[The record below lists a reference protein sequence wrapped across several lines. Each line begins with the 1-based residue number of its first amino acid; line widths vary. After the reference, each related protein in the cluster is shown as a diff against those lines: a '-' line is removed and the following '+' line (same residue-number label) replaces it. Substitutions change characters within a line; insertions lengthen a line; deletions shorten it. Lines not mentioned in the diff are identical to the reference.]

1 MRSTLDFLLFDW
13 LRAAELC
20 ARERYAEHSADTFA
34 QILDTCERVAAEQIA
49 PANRACDVDEPRV
62 DATGKVVLP
71 ASTAKAVRAYFE
83 TGMQAASQDAA
94 HGGLQLPCV
103 VEMAGNAFFSK
114 ASVGVVG
121 YSLLTTGNAS
131 LILAHGTARQR
142 EVFAAPELEGRWFGT
157 MCLSEPAVGS
167 SLGDLTTRAELDD
180 ADDPLGPRYRLKGTK
195 MWISAGEHELAE
207 NIVHLVLAKV
217 PRADGLL
224 PEGSGGISLFIV
236 PKWRVGADGALTGE
250 RNGVS
255 LVGLNHK
262 LGWRG
267 TTNCLL
273 NFGESGE
280 AIGYRV
286 GNEGQGL
293 ACMFHMMNEA
303 RIGVGLGA
311 AMLAMAGYEASLAYA
326 QDRLQ
331 GRPPG
336 QRGGAPVA
344 ITQHADVR
352 RMLLAQKAIA
362 EGALALN
369 LFCALLV
376 DEQRSGTAQQ
386 AQAAG
391 LLLALLIPVA
401 KSWPSQWGLEANSLA
416 IQVLG
421 GAGYTRDWPLEQY
434 WRDQR
439 LNMIHEGTHGIQGLD
454 LLLRKASQP
463 QALLAFAARVNAT
476 VERALQDP
484 ALAAA
489 GNQLASALALVGK
502 ATKAAWAS
510 GDATQAARHGTPYLQ
525 AFGHL
530 VLAWIWLDL
539 VLALPD
545 GHPLRAGKRA
555 AQAYFFAYELPLV
568 AAWLQPVLSGETLLD
583 ELDPQWL

>member
-1 MRSTLDFLLFDW
+1 MRQTVDFLVFDW
-13 LRAAELC
+13 LGAGKLC
-20 ARERYAEHSADTFA
+20 ERPRYAEHGLDTFV
-34 QILDTCERVAAEQIA
+34 QTLDSCERVAAEQFA
-49 PANRACDVDEPRV
+49 SANRACDTEEPRV
-62 DATGKVVLP
+62 DADGKVVLP
-71 ASTAKAVRAYFE
+71 ASTARAVAAYFE
-83 TGMQAASQDAA
+83 TGLQAASQDYE

-114 ASVGVVG
+114 ASVGCGG
-121 YSLLTTGNAS
+121 YTLLTSGNAS
-131 LILAHGTARQR
+131 LIIAHGTPRQR
-142 EVFAAPELEGRWFGT
+142 EVFAARELTGQWMGT
-157 MCLSEPAVGS
+157 MCLSEPAIGS
-167 SLGDLTTRAELDD
+167 SLGDITTRAELQD
-180 ADDPLGPRYRLKGTK
+180 ANDPLGPRYRLKGSK

-217 PRADGLL
+217 PRADGSL

-236 PKWRVGADGALTGE
+236 PKWRVDADGNLTGE

-267 TTNCLL
+267 TSNCLL
-273 NFGESGE
+273 NFGEASD
-280 AIGYRV
+280 AWGYRV
-286 GNEGQGL
+286 SAEGQGL

-303 RIGVGLGA
+303 RIGVGLSA
-311 AMLAMAGYEASLAYA
+311 SMLAMAGYEASLAYA

-336 QRGGAPVA
+336 QRGGSQVA
-344 ITQHADVR
+344 LTQHADVR

-369 LFCALLV
+369 LFCARLV
-376 DEQRSGTAQQ
+376 DEQRSGSPDE

-391 LLLALLIPVA
+391 VLLGLLIPVA
-401 KSWPSQWGLEANSLA
+401 KSWPSQWGVEANSLA

-434 WRDQR
+434 WRDNR

-463 QALLAFAARVNAT
+463 LALQALALRINGT
-476 VERALQDP
+476 VQAALQKP
-484 ALAAA
+484 ELAEWA
-489 GNQLASALALVGK
+489 NQLAAALALVGK

-510 GDATQAARHGTPYLQ
+510 ADPAKAAPHGTPYLQ
-525 AFGHL
+525 GFGHM

-539 VLALPD
+539 LQALPV
-545 GHPLRAGKRA
+545 GYPLQAGKQA
-555 AQAYFFAYELPLV
+555 ACAYFFAYELPLV
-568 AAWLQPVLSGETLLD
+568 NAWLAPVLAQSALLD
-583 ELDPQWL
+583 ELDPTCL